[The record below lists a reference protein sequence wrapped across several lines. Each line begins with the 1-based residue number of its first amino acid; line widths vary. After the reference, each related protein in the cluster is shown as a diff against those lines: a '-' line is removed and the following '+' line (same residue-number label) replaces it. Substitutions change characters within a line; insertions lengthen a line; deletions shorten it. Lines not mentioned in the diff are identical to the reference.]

1 MWAITI
7 KMLPSGS
14 LRTSTFLFDSIC
26 FARMILMV
34 NVKDDQDIQGNTFC
48 EANWSYEIN
57 AAYLCRHAQTFR

>member
-26 FARMILMV
+26 SARMILMV
-34 NVKDDQDIQGNTFC
+34 NVKDDQDI
-48 EANWSYEIN
+48 
-57 AAYLCRHAQTFR
+57 

>member
-34 NVKDDQDIQGNTFC
+34 NVKDDQDI
-48 EANWSYEIN
+48 W
-57 AAYLCRHAQTFR
+57 